1 MGAPRRVLASLP
13 KARLV
18 EMERSGMTTFCC
30 GAGGGHMWV
39 EESKGEHINN
49 ARTKEAMATGAGVVA
64 TACPFCIQ
72 MFEDGIP
79 ALEPDEEKRMRALD
93 IAELLEGA
101 VEARGKEITAAPSTD
116 LSAQG

>member
-1 MGAPRRVLASLP
+1 
-13 KARLV
+13 
-18 EMERSGMTTFCC
+18 
-30 GAGGGHMWV
+30 V
-39 EESKGEHINN
+39 EESRGRHINH
-49 ARTKEAMATGAGVVA
+49 ARTEEAMATGAQIVA

-101 VEARGKEITAAPSTD
+101 VEARGREITAAPTTE
-116 LSAQG
+116 LPAAGEEVTAGP